1 MSLFNYKIY
10 NNKIFFSKNKKNLIL
25 LVRRSPGELDWIM
38 PLLYSLKRRYN
49 IFTILRNHKALN
61 LIKENKIL
69 YDLWRKTS
77 FSYTVEPR
85 LKNIIWRLGYHFL
98 KRIFPNNYFRNK
110 FQNNYYNVAEI
121 KNLIFKNV
129 KKKYELNFDV
139 SAVFEEFLNFSPWIS
154 KFQNENKNLKTIH
167 FPHTTNIFSTK
178 KTINKNK
185 NFVSNNYL
193 LLGNSYDNNFW
204 NKKFPKTNI
213 IETGYLKYDKFWLKK
228 IIPKTI
234 KNKEKIIL
242 ISYAGYEKE
251 KFDYKKYRNQV
262 IDIMEICTKIPK
274 TKTIFKIH
282 PTTKKKELLKILKL
296 YPQKNWELVNDN
308 HLYLTK
314 ISDVCVSIYSS
325 ASILDFLALKKTPI
339 ELWNILKK
347 TKYKS
352 KLKKLNLTYYAKDK
366 NDFQKK
372 ITKLL
377 NKNKIGQ
384 IQRNIKRNFDKN
396 FFVDGSVKYTEKK
409 ILRILNEKV

>member
-139 SAVFEEFLNFSPWIS
+139 SAVF
-154 KFQNENKNLKTIH
+154 
-167 FPHTTNIFSTK
+167 
-178 KTINKNK
+178 
-185 NFVSNNYL
+185 
-193 LLGNSYDNNFW
+193 
-204 NKKFPKTNI
+204 
-213 IETGYLKYDKFWLKK
+213 
-228 IIPKTI
+228 
-234 KNKEKIIL
+234 
-242 ISYAGYEKE
+242 
-251 KFDYKKYRNQV
+251 
-262 IDIMEICTKIPK
+262 
-274 TKTIFKIH
+274 
-282 PTTKKKELLKILKL
+282 
-296 YPQKNWELVNDN
+296 
-308 HLYLTK
+308 
-314 ISDVCVSIYSS
+314 
-325 ASILDFLALKKTPI
+325 
-339 ELWNILKK
+339 
-347 TKYKS
+347 
-352 KLKKLNLTYYAKDK
+352 
-366 NDFQKK
+366 
-372 ITKLL
+372 
-377 NKNKIGQ
+377 
-384 IQRNIKRNFDKN
+384 
-396 FFVDGSVKYTEKK
+396 
-409 ILRILNEKV
+409 